1 MCKDLNIAEAL
12 ADKIEHLNLTG
23 DVGYTMKD
31 FYAENGIAIQDMLN
45 SETIRLVEKAQ
56 DILEVRHGLDGTQR
70 EA

>member
-1 MCKDLNIAEAL
+1 MCKDLNMAEAL

-45 SETIRLVEKAQ
+45 SETIELMKKAQ
-56 DILEVRHGLDGTQR
+56 KILEKRRGFSNI
-70 EA
+70 